1 MKAVIELENMSFQA
15 FHGCY
20 DLEKVVGNRFLVD
33 LAIEVEAGEAARE
46 DDLSKS
52 VNCGAGADGGRFEYS
67 GECGFADHRRS
78 LCTIPGDHPGDG
90 QGFEARAAARGQ
102 DREGLRNSHGVRCK
116 RKVIISC

>member
-1 MKAVIELENMSFQA
+1 MSFQA

-52 VNCGAGADGGRFEYS
+52 VNYLTVYEVVREQMGVASNILENVALRIIDALYAQFPEITRVTAKVSKLAPPLGGKIE
-67 GECGFADHRRS
+67 
-78 LCTIPGDHPGDG
+78 
-90 QGFEARAAARGQ
+90 
-102 DREGLRNSHGVRCK
+102 
-116 RKVIISC
+116 KVSVTLTV

>member
-1 MKAVIELENMSFQA
+1 MKAIIELENMSFQA

-52 VNCGAGADGGRFEYS
+52 VNYLTVYEVV
-67 GECGFADHRRS
+67 
-78 LCTIPGDHPGDG
+78 
-90 QGFEARAAARGQ
+90 RGQ
-102 DREGLRNSHGVRCK
+102 MAVVSNILENVALRIIEALYAEFPSISRVTA
-116 RKVIISC
+116 KVSKLAPPLGGKIEKVSVTITV

>member
-1 MKAVIELENMSFQA
+1 MKAIIELENMSFQA

-52 VNCGAGADGGRFEYS
+52 VNYLTVYEVVREQMGVASNILENV
-67 GECGFADHRRS
+67 
-78 LCTIPGDHPGDG
+78 
-90 QGFEARAAARGQ
+90 AARII
-102 DREGLRNSHGVRCK
+102 DALYAEFPEIMRVTV
-116 RKVIISC
+116 KVSKLAPPLGGKIEKVSVTLTV